1 MSVVPAIAGANGCCC
16 PDLGV
21 IALTG
26 PDLRTWRHELGH
38 LLDPALEDRSTVQ
51 GEAFADLM
59 ATLLADTSPATA
71 TEAAALVAHA
81 DRMVGRKTPTP
92 GLPTDP
98 LPMVMAFQGIATA
111 AVATAAA

>member
-1 MSVVPAIAGANGCCC
+1 ETLGLPHLDLAADVGAHHRLGRLVVSVVPAIAGANGCCC

-71 TEAAALVAHA
+71 TEAAA
-81 DRMVGRKTPTP
+81 
-92 GLPTDP
+92 
-98 LPMVMAFQGIATA
+98 
-111 AVATAAA
+111 